1 MKTVRDLP
9 VEGRRVLVRADLNV
23 PLDGARITDDTRIRA
38 SLPTIRYLRDHGAE
52 VIVCSHLGR
61 PKGEVR
67 PELSLRPVADRL
79 AELLG
84 EPVAFDGEAGPVR
97 LLENLRFDPREE
109 KNDPALAA
117 ELASLADLFVSD
129 AFGTVHRAHASTV
142 GVAHLL
148 PSAAGL
154 LLAAELE
161 AFARILESPEHPF
174 VVVIGGAKVADK
186 IGVIDRF
193 TGLADAVLVGGAMA
207 FTFLAARG
215 VAVGASKHEDADG
228 QEVARRAMADAG
240 ERGCELVLPSD
251 VVIAERVEA
260 DAPTQVVA
268 ADAIPMLAP
277 RRSSRRSVETSPDVT
292 RGRRRRR
299 DHGAALPERACAGAG
314 GHAVRRR
321 QARSTRLGR
330 EAFARA
336 QRKRRCEWIAGALV
350 VLAVAVVAAALI
362 VAHSQRTVNVNLDGQ
377 LETCTTQSFGSS
389 GFSSDTCFGP

>member
-117 ELASLADLFVSD
+117 ELASLADVFVSD

-142 GVAHLL
+142 GVAHIL

-161 AFARILESPEHPF
+161 AFARILENPEHPF

-186 IGVIDRF
+186 IGVIERF
-193 TGLADAVLVGGAMA
+193 LDIADTVMIGGAMC
-207 FTFLAARG
+207 FPFLAAQG
-215 VAVGASKHEDADG
+215 HAVGDSLCAPDDAQPARGALAHARREGSAGIELPLDLVLGDRLSADAECRELDGVEVPDGWMGLDIGPRTASRYAEQIAG
-228 QEVARRAMADAG
+228 AGAVFWNGPMGAFELEPFARGTRAVAEAVARAKGVTVVGGGDSAAALRRFGLQDA
-240 ERGCELVLPSD
+240 V
-251 VVIAERVEA
+251 
-260 DAPTQVVA
+260 
-268 ADAIPMLAP
+268 
-277 RRSSRRSVETSPDVT
+277 
-292 RGRRRRR
+292 
-299 DHGAALPERACAGAG
+299 DHLSTGGGAALAFIEGEPLPGVQALDGAG
-314 GHAVRRR
+314 VP
-321 QARSTRLGR
+321 S
-330 EAFARA
+330 
-336 QRKRRCEWIAGALV
+336 
-350 VLAVAVVAAALI
+350 
-362 VAHSQRTVNVNLDGQ
+362 
-377 LETCTTQSFGSS
+377 
-389 GFSSDTCFGP
+389 